1 MLRCPGQHSA
11 CRSLFLPVLAL
22 LLLMALPARAASP
35 APSFRVEVTFPAGLH
50 PAAVNGRLYLMVST
64 DASEEPR
71 FQVNERPDTQ
81 QFFAIQVHAWKPGQP
96 AVLDASALGYPLDSL
111 RNLPPGDYTVQALL
125 NVYTTFH
132 LADGRVL
139 QLPMD
144 EGEGQQWNRKPGN
157 LYSRPQQV
165 HLDAGH
171 PGVVRIALSETIPP
185 LPPVPDTAWIKHI
198 HLQSRLLTHFWGRSM
213 SLGAIILLPAGW
225 AAHPQAHYPVVIY
238 QGHFQRHF
246 GVPVGFRDHPPDA
259 NAHGHEREYQE
270 YSYRFY
276 QQWTRGRLPHVLLVI
291 LQHANPY
298 YDDSYAVNSANV
310 GPYGDAITQEL
321 IPYIERNYR
330 GIGQPWARALYG
342 GSTGGWEALGMQVFY
357 PDTFNGAWAACPD
370 PVDFRAYQIVDIY
383 QDHNA
388 FWLQGPFSN
397 VPRPAIRHP
406 DGAVVSTMDREN
418 RRELVLGT
426 RGRSTDQFN
435 IWQAVFSPPGPDGY
449 PALIW
454 DPRTGVIDH
463 KVAQYWQDHDDLRAY
478 MQQHWPT
485 LGPKLQGKIHVTVG
499 DMDTYYLNNAVHLL
513 QQFMESSSGPHV
525 DGQFEYGPGQP
536 HCFWGGPAGTTSFL
550 SGLTAPTRIIPQLV
564 DHMRATAP
572 AGADLSSWQY

>member
-1 MLRCPGQHSA
+1 MLRCPGPRSA
-11 CRSLFLPVLAL
+11 CRSLFLPALAL
-22 LLLMALPARAASP
+22 LLLMALPARAAGP

-71 FQVNERPDTQ
+71 FQINERPDTQ

-96 AVLDASALGYPLDSL
+96 AILDPSALGYPLNSL
-111 RNLPPGDYTVQALL
+111 RNLPSGDYTVQALL

-198 HLQSRLLTHFWGRSM
+198 HLQSRLLTHFWGRPM
-213 SLGAIILLPAGW
+213 GLGAIILLPAGW
-225 AAHPQAHYPVVIY
+225 AEHPRAHYPVVIY

-246 GVPVGFRDHPPDA
+246 DVPVGFRDHPPDA
-259 NAHGHEREYQE
+259 NVHGHEREYQE

-276 QQWTRGRLPHVLLVI
+276 QQWTRGRLSHVLLVI

-310 GPYGDAITQEL
+310 GPYGDAIT
-321 IPYIERNYR
+321 
-330 GIGQPWARALYG
+330 
-342 GSTGGWEALGMQVFY
+342 
-357 PDTFNGAWAACPD
+357 
-370 PVDFRAYQIVDIY
+370 
-383 QDHNA
+383 
-388 FWLQGPFSN
+388 
-397 VPRPAIRHP
+397 
-406 DGAVVSTMDREN
+406 
-418 RRELVLGT
+418 
-426 RGRSTDQFN
+426 
-435 IWQAVFSPPGPDGY
+435 
-449 PALIW
+449 
-454 DPRTGVIDH
+454 
-463 KVAQYWQDHDDLRAY
+463 
-478 MQQHWPT
+478 
-485 LGPKLQGKIHVTVG
+485 
-499 DMDTYYLNNAVHLL
+499 
-513 QQFMESSSGPHV
+513 
-525 DGQFEYGPGQP
+525 
-536 HCFWGGPAGTTSFL
+536 
-550 SGLTAPTRIIPQLV
+550 
-564 DHMRATAP
+564 
-572 AGADLSSWQY
+572 